1 MTGVRDL
8 RHEIEAAHLVSRRC
22 ARVLPDVV
30 SRYIQI
36 GGSTATVHG
45 ACEPGFQRVWNHLLP
60 ISSELP
66 HGGYKQS
73 GYGKDMSIY
82 SMEEY
87 TQLKHVAIK
96 IG

>member
-1 MTGVRDL
+1 M
-8 RHEIEAAHLVSRRC
+8 
-22 ARVLPDVV
+22 
-30 SRYIQI
+30 
-36 GGSTATVHG
+36 STTAKKPPPF
-45 ACEPGFQRVWNHLLP
+45 EPVLP

-87 TQLKHVAIK
+87 TQIKHAAFK
-96 IG
+96 ID